1 MDESLKDLLEA
12 EHQAEAIV
20 AQGEQQRDDI
30 IQQAVDDAR
39 ALEQQFHDRL
49 PEMYQSFTDK
59 AHERAAQSIA
69 EIKVRYDERN
79 KELRGLADQ
88 HAEDA
93 IEHAVKLILSDDDAV

>member
-12 EHQAEAIV
+12 EQHAEDIV
-20 AQGEQQRDDI
+20 AQGERQRDEI

-39 ALEQQFHDRL
+39 AMEQQFHDRL

-79 KELRGLADQ
+79 KELRSLAEQ

-93 IEHAVKLILSDDDAV
+93 VEHAVKMILSADASK

>member
-1 MDESLKDLLEA
+1 MDESLKELLEA
-12 EHQAEAIV
+12 EQQAEGIV
-20 AQGEQQRDDI
+20 AQGEQKRDEI

-39 ALEQQFHDRL
+39 ALEQQFHDRV

-59 AHERAAQSIA
+59 GHERAAQSIA

-79 KELRGLADQ
+79 KELRTLADQ

-93 IEHAVKLILSDDDAV
+93 VEHAVKLILAADSF